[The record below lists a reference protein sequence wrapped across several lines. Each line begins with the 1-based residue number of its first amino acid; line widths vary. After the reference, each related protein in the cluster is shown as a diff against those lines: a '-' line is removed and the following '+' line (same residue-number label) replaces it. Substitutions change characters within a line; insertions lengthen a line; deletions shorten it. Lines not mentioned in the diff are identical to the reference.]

1 MTSGIGGD
9 APARATKIVATIG
22 SRAEEPGTLQA
33 LLAAGVD
40 VVRLNGA
47 HLKAGQIK
55 RLAAL
60 VRRAERKLG
69 RPVGILLDLGGPKI
83 RVGPIEGGTVV
94 WEAGETVEIVPG
106 AVRGAGRRIG
116 VTYPKLLADVG
127 EGAVV
132 KIDDGRV
139 VLRVESK
146 AGRSL
151 SARVLVGGRV
161 KSEAGVNFPSSELS
175 APALTAKDRR
185 DLAEGLAA
193 GIDFVGLSFVRS
205 AAHVLELKRLLKRVA
220 DGRRPWVVA
229 KIERGE
235 ALSELEAIARASDIL
250 MVARGDL
257 GVEIGL
263 ASVPRVQREILAM
276 GRRLAV
282 PVIVATQM
290 LESMIEHPT
299 PTRAEV
305 SDVAGAVHDGADAVM
320 LSGETAIG
328 AHAVEAVRVMA
339 EIALTAEVPDD
350 AAAPLPLPHPAA
362 IGDFP
367 AVVAA
372 IAADA
377 ARIGGARALVV
388 YTELGRTARLAS
400 KSPLRIPLF
409 VFTPRQEVRRRM
421 TILRDVVSFR
431 IPAARTVEQM
441 IRSGDRVLLRQEG
454 LAGATVVEVSG
465 SARAEGATNAV
476 RIRRLPERRVRGAT
490 RKTPPAR

>member
-1 MTSGIGGD
+1 MVVAG
-9 APARATKIVATIG
+9 ARAERRATKIVATVG
-22 SRAEEPGTLQA
+22 ARAHEPGVVDA

-47 HLKAGQIK
+47 HLKPGQIK
-55 RLAAL
+55 ALAAV
-60 VRRAERKLG
+60 VRKAERKAG

-83 RVGPIEGGTVV
+83 RVGPIEGGSVV
-94 WEAGETVEIVPG
+94 WEAGEIVEITAG
-106 AVRGAGRRIG
+106 AVRGAGHRIG
-116 VTYPKLLADVG
+116 VTYPKLLADLGV
-127 EGAVV
+127 GAVI
-132 KIDDGRV
+132 KISDGRIE
-139 VLRVESK
+139 LRVEERRGSVL
-146 AGRSL
+146 R
-151 SARVLVGGRV
+151 ARVVVGGVV

-185 DLAEGLAA
+185 DLVEGLEA

-205 AAHVLELKRLLKRVA
+205 EAHVLELRRLLAARTSNG
-220 DGRRPWVVA
+220 DRPWIVA

-235 ALSELEAIARASDIL
+235 ALRELEAIARASDVL

-263 ASVPRVQREILAM
+263 AAVPRVQREILAV
-276 GRRLAV
+276 GRKLAV

-328 AHAVEAVRVMA
+328 AYPVQAVRQMA
-339 EIALTAEVPDD
+339 EIAATAEVPEEG
-350 AAAPLPLPHPAA
+350 AAPPPRPETAA
-362 IGDFP
+362 DYP
-367 AVVAA
+367 AVVAS
-372 IAADA
+372 IAAEA
-377 ARIGGARALVV
+377 ARLGEARALVV
-388 YTELGRTARLAS
+388 YTELGKTARLAS
-400 KSPLRIPLF
+400 KMPLHIPLF
-409 VFTPRQEVRRRM
+409 VFTPRETVRRRM

-431 IPAARTVEQM
+431 IPAAHTVEQM
-441 IRSGDRVLLRQEG
+441 IRSGDRVLLREEG

-476 RIRRLPERRVRGAT
+476 RIRRLPARRA
-490 RKTPPAR
+490 ARRRPKR